1 MCILFHGFLK
11 LKILS
16 ISVHLQ
22 SHWIWRQQETKCKT
36 KRTLKGWLLFLI
48 GIIMCPFAD
57 SWHFSLLWLACSL
70 EGANHYFLYCDH
82 RMYAGRRRCISDSR
96 KFSALGNGLCSLEI
110 GHWVLWSTEERVIR
124 DKQIP
129 EAKHRS
135 LHSDSSLTAL
145 MGFLTDCYWK
155 IKDKNRTI

>member
-1 MCILFHGFLK
+1 M
-11 LKILS
+11 
-16 ISVHLQ
+16 
-22 SHWIWRQQETKCKT
+22 
-36 KRTLKGWLLFLI
+36 
-48 GIIMCPFAD
+48 
-57 SWHFSLLWLACSL
+57 
-70 EGANHYFLYCDH
+70 
-82 RMYAGRRRCISDSR
+82 SDSR

-135 LHSDSSLTAL
+135 LHSDRSLTAL

-155 IKDKNRTI
+155 IKDKNRTIWELCLFSIIRRLSQVVFII